1 MHTGGLG
8 EGGREEG
15 RVGREGGREKG
26 RERREGGREGREVKI
41 QGEKKHVVVWIG
53 IGQARLGGE
62 GDGLQGCK
70 RIVLRCKTCVL

>member
-26 RERREGGREGREVKI
+26 RERREVEI

-70 RIVLRCKTCVL
+70 RIVLRCKTCV